1 MSLMRPGALLLIR
14 VHPSDQE
21 RLSPRVCIR
30 KEILSQNSIWKWN
43 DTVHT
48 IRRGERGVQVNM
60 SMSLGQLVLLH
71 SSLSEN
77 VNQMVSDHVWPG
89 CYIQKKTLP
98 LFGSAVSRGLITF
111 NFKSI
116 LSGIQRKKKKK
127 KNWLE
132 MWKQGICQSSAF
144 LTTTEIRCSILPS
157 RGNRVEDRTCNTK

>member
-127 KNWLE
+127 KLIRNVEAGNLPIFCISDNYRDQ
-132 MWKQGICQSSAF
+132 MLNTTKSRQSG
-144 LTTTEIRCSILPS
+144 
-157 RGNRVEDRTCNTK
+157 RG